1 MKQQIVPPL
10 AVHFVWHPND
20 NINTTIM
27 DFRRYLTRDI
37 DRPFS
42 RELNIPTFLY
52 SSQKRSH
59 PPSNFPKK
67 LAKKDVIFLFLSAN
81 TLMIPS
87 WKEYINSLP
96 ERKNYHLVPVAVE
109 HEGIGHTSEG
119 RLKSLNCIRM
129 FEWNEDFKKEYAIF
143 YLSHELYRFGLKNI
157 NLLESGI
164 DSSIRLFL
172 SHAKK
177 GDTGLKHAKAI
188 KKFIDNSNMQGFFD
202 VNDISSGFKFD
213 EEIEKHIKRSTLI
226 AIESDT
232 YSTRYW
238 CQREIL
244 TAKREKR
251 PIILVNSLEEYED
264 RVFPAASNI
273 PCVHITAEP
282 LNDKDILRILIA
294 ALLETIRFEH
304 ARKLLTY
311 YRNQK
316 WIDQN
321 AVIFARPPEIQQ
333 IVEILK
339 KNKKS
344 NNLVICYPEPPLYK
358 EETEWA
364 DYFNITVSTPLWS
377 SDKKSYKNKKFR
389 IGLSIA
395 DYQPDGY
402 DKQNQ
407 DLDELKRFSQS
418 LARHLLANKHTLI
431 YGGDL
436 RNDGFTQFILDEA
449 TVLRDRLQLDKLF
462 VENYL
467 AWPLNVKQENLK
479 WYANY
484 NTVVKPV
491 SASIPDDIKSLIHD
505 ISTFLP
511 PDCLENK
518 YIWSRCLTTM
528 REESIKSSDI
538 RILVGGK
545 FENYLGKMPGV
556 LEEFLIAYKQHLVI
570 FLVGG
575 LGGLT
580 KKLCISIKNR
590 KIEEEFTEEWQMN
603 HNDAYQ
609 DLQEIA
615 SQHGKHT
622 DYKNLKEVI
631 ENITIPILAERTGL
645 TNEEYE
651 RLMTTPFIDESIYLI
666 LKSIKNLPK

>member
-226 AIESDT
+226 AIESDA

-556 LEEFLIAYKQHLVI
+556 LEEFLIAYKQDLVI

-590 KIEEEFTEEWQMN
+590 KIEEEFTEEWQIN
-603 HNDAYQ
+603 HNNAYK
-609 DLQEIA
+609 DLQKIA

-622 DYKNLKEVI
+622 DYDNLKEVI
-631 ENITIPILAERTGL
+631 ENITIPILAERAGL

>member
-226 AIESDT
+226 AIESDA

-511 PDCLENK
+511 PDCLDNK

-556 LEEFLIAYKQHLVI
+556 LEEFLIAYKQDLVI

-622 DYKNLKEVI
+622 DYDNLKEVI

>member
-59 PPSNFPKK
+59 SPSNSPKK

-226 AIESDT
+226 AIESDA

-556 LEEFLIAYKQHLVI
+556 LEEFLIAYKQDLVI

-590 KIEEEFTEEWQMN
+590 KIEEEFTEEWQIN
-603 HNDAYQ
+603 HNNAYI
-609 DLQEIA
+609 DLQKIA

-622 DYKNLKEVI
+622 DYDNLKEVI
-631 ENITIPILAERTGL
+631 ENITIPILAERAGL

>member
-226 AIESDT
+226 AIESDA

-556 LEEFLIAYKQHLVI
+556 LEEFLIAYKQDLVI

-622 DYKNLKEVI
+622 DYDNLKEVI

>member
-1 MKQQIVPPL
+1 
-10 AVHFVWHPND
+10 
-20 NINTTIM
+20 
-27 DFRRYLTRDI
+27 
-37 DRPFS
+37 
-42 RELNIPTFLY
+42 
-52 SSQKRSH
+52 
-59 PPSNFPKK
+59 
-67 LAKKDVIFLFLSAN
+67 
-81 TLMIPS
+81 
-87 WKEYINSLP
+87 
-96 ERKNYHLVPVAVE
+96 
-109 HEGIGHTSEG
+109 
-119 RLKSLNCIRM
+119 
-129 FEWNEDFKKEYAIF
+129 
-143 YLSHELYRFGLKNI
+143 
-157 NLLESGI
+157 
-164 DSSIRLFL
+164 
-172 SHAKK
+172 
-177 GDTGLKHAKAI
+177 
-188 KKFIDNSNMQGFFD
+188 MQGFFD

-226 AIESDT
+226 AIESDA

-556 LEEFLIAYKQHLVI
+556 LEEFLIAYKQDLVI

-609 DLQEIA
+609 DLQKIA

-622 DYKNLKEVI
+622 DYDNLKEVI
-631 ENITIPILAERTGL
+631 ENITIPILAERAGL

>member
-52 SSQKRSH
+52 SSQKRLH
-59 PPSNFPKK
+59 PPSNSPKK

-177 GDTGLKHAKAI
+177 GDTGLKHAKTI

-226 AIESDT
+226 AIESDA

-556 LEEFLIAYKQHLVI
+556 LEEFLIAYKQDLVI

-622 DYKNLKEVI
+622 DYDNLKEVI

>member
-59 PPSNFPKK
+59 SPSNSPKK

-556 LEEFLIAYKQHLVI
+556 LEEFLIAYKQDLVI

-590 KIEEEFTEEWQMN
+590 KTEEEFTEEWQIN
-603 HNDAYQ
+603 HNNAYK
-609 DLQEIA
+609 DLQKIA

-622 DYKNLKEVI
+622 DYDNLKEVI
-631 ENITIPILAERTGL
+631 ENITIPILAERAGL

>member
-226 AIESDT
+226 AIESDA

-556 LEEFLIAYKQHLVI
+556 LEEFLIAYKQDLVI

-603 HNDAYQ
+603 HNNAYK
-609 DLQEIA
+609 DLQKIA

-622 DYKNLKEVI
+622 DYKNLKKVI
-631 ENITIPILAERTGL
+631 EKIKIIELAKRSKLTI
-645 TNEEYE
+645 EEYE

-666 LKSIKNLPK
+666 LKSIKNLSK

>member
-59 PPSNFPKK
+59 PPSNSPKK

-188 KKFIDNSNMQGFFD
+188 KKFLDNSNMQGFFD

-226 AIESDT
+226 AIESDA

-556 LEEFLIAYKQHLVI
+556 LEEFLIAYKQDLVI

-590 KIEEEFTEEWQMN
+590 KTEEEFTEEWQIN
-603 HNDAYQ
+603 HNNAYK
-609 DLQEIA
+609 DLQKIA

-622 DYKNLKEVI
+622 DYDNLKEVI
-631 ENITIPILAERTGL
+631 ENITIPILAERAGL

>member
-52 SSQKRSH
+52 SSQKRLHS
-59 PPSNFPKK
+59 PSNSPKK

-226 AIESDT
+226 AIESDA

-556 LEEFLIAYKQHLVI
+556 LEEFLIAYKQDLVI

-609 DLQEIA
+609 DLQKIA

-622 DYKNLKEVI
+622 DYDNLKEVI
-631 ENITIPILAERTGL
+631 ENITIPILAERAGL

>member
-59 PPSNFPKK
+59 SPSNFPKK

-226 AIESDT
+226 AIESDA

-556 LEEFLIAYKQHLVI
+556 LEEFLIAYKQDLVI

-590 KIEEEFTEEWQMN
+590 KIEEEFTEEWQIN
-603 HNDAYQ
+603 HNNAYK
-609 DLQEIA
+609 DLQKIA

-622 DYKNLKEVI
+622 DYDNLKEVI
-631 ENITIPILAERTGL
+631 ENITIPILAERAGL

>member
-52 SSQKRSH
+52 SSQKRSP
-59 PPSNFPKK
+59 PPSNSPKK

-226 AIESDT
+226 AIESDA

-556 LEEFLIAYKQHLVI
+556 LEEFLIAYKQDLVI

-590 KIEEEFTEEWQMN
+590 KIEEEFTEEWQIN
-603 HNDAYQ
+603 HNNAYK
-609 DLQEIA
+609 DLQKIA

-622 DYKNLKEVI
+622 DYDNLKEVI
-631 ENITIPILAERTGL
+631 ENITIPILAERAGL

>member
-622 DYKNLKEVI
+622 DYDNLKEVI

>member
-52 SSQKRSH
+52 SSQKLLQ
-59 PPSNFPKK
+59 PPSNLPKK
-67 LAKKDVIFLFLSAN
+67 LAKKNVIFLFLSAN

-129 FEWNEDFKKEYAIF
+129 FEWNKDLKKEYAIF

-226 AIESDT
+226 AIESDA

-484 NTVVKPV
+484 NTVIKPV
-491 SASIPDDIKSLIHD
+491 SASIPDYIKSLIHD

-511 PDCLENK
+511 HDCLENK

-556 LEEFLIAYKQHLVI
+556 LEEFLIAYKQDLVI

-603 HNDAYQ
+603 HNNAYK
-609 DLQEIA
+609 DLQKIA

-622 DYKNLKEVI
+622 DYKNLKKVI
-631 ENITIPILAERTGL
+631 EKIKIIELAKRSKLTI
-645 TNEEYE
+645 EEYE

-666 LKSIKNLPK
+666 LKSIKNLSK

>member
-52 SSQKRSH
+52 SSQKRLH
-59 PPSNFPKK
+59 PPSNSPKK

-226 AIESDT
+226 AIESDA

-556 LEEFLIAYKQHLVI
+556 LEEFLIAYKQDLVI

-609 DLQEIA
+609 DLQKIA

-622 DYKNLKEVI
+622 DYDNLKEVI

-666 LKSIKNLPK
+666 LKSIKNLSK

>member
-226 AIESDT
+226 AIESDA

-431 YGGDL
+431 YCGDL

-556 LEEFLIAYKQHLVI
+556 LEEFLIAYKQDLVI

-622 DYKNLKEVI
+622 DYDNLKEVI

>member
-59 PPSNFPKK
+59 PPSNSPKK

-119 RLKSLNCIRM
+119 RLKNLNCIRM

-226 AIESDT
+226 AIESDA

-556 LEEFLIAYKQHLVI
+556 LEEFLIAYKQDLVI

-622 DYKNLKEVI
+622 DYDNLKEVI

>member
-226 AIESDT
+226 AIESDA

-556 LEEFLIAYKQHLVI
+556 LEEFLIAYKQDLVI

-590 KIEEEFTEEWQMN
+590 KIEEEFTEEWQIN
-603 HNDAYQ
+603 HNNAYK
-609 DLQEIA
+609 DLQKIA

-622 DYKNLKEVI
+622 DYDNLKEVI

>member
-59 PPSNFPKK
+59 SPSNSPKK

-226 AIESDT
+226 AIESDA

-556 LEEFLIAYKQHLVI
+556 LEEFLIAYKQDLVI

-590 KIEEEFTEEWQMN
+590 KIEEEFTEEWQIN
-603 HNDAYQ
+603 HNNAYK
-609 DLQEIA
+609 DLQKIA

-622 DYKNLKEVI
+622 DYDNLKEVI
-631 ENITIPILAERTGL
+631 ENITIPILAERAGL

>member
-59 PPSNFPKK
+59 PPSNSPKK

-226 AIESDT
+226 AIESDA

-556 LEEFLIAYKQHLVI
+556 LEEFLIAYKQDLVI

-590 KIEEEFTEEWQMN
+590 KIEEEFTEEWQIN
-603 HNDAYQ
+603 HNNAYK
-609 DLQEIA
+609 DLQKIA

-622 DYKNLKEVI
+622 DYKNLKKVI
-631 ENITIPILAERTGL
+631 EKIEIIELAKRSKLTI
-645 TNEEYE
+645 EEYE

>member
-59 PPSNFPKK
+59 PPSNSPKK

-226 AIESDT
+226 AIESDA

-556 LEEFLIAYKQHLVI
+556 LEEFLIAYKQDLVI

-622 DYKNLKEVI
+622 DYDNLKEVI
-631 ENITIPILAERTGL
+631 ENITIPILAERAGL

>member
-52 SSQKRSH
+52 SSQKRLH
-59 PPSNFPKK
+59 PPSNSPKK

-556 LEEFLIAYKQHLVI
+556 LEEFLIAYKQDLVI

-622 DYKNLKEVI
+622 DYDNLKEVI

>member
-1 MKQQIVPPL
+1 
-10 AVHFVWHPND
+10 
-20 NINTTIM
+20 
-27 DFRRYLTRDI
+27 
-37 DRPFS
+37 
-42 RELNIPTFLY
+42 

-226 AIESDT
+226 AIESDA

-556 LEEFLIAYKQHLVI
+556 LEEFLIAYKQDLVI

-590 KIEEEFTEEWQMN
+590 KIEEEFTEEWQIN
-603 HNDAYQ
+603 HNNAYK
-609 DLQEIA
+609 DLQKIA

-622 DYKNLKEVI
+622 DYDNLKEVI
-631 ENITIPILAERTGL
+631 ENITIPILAERAGL

>member
-59 PPSNFPKK
+59 PPSNSPKK

-226 AIESDT
+226 AIESDA

-556 LEEFLIAYKQHLVI
+556 LEEFLIAYKQDLVI

-590 KIEEEFTEEWQMN
+590 KIEKEFTEEWQIN
-603 HNDAYQ
+603 HNNAYK
-609 DLQEIA
+609 DLQKIA

-622 DYKNLKEVI
+622 DYDNLKEVI
-631 ENITIPILAERTGL
+631 ENITIPILAERAGL

>member
-226 AIESDT
+226 AIESDA

-339 KNKKS
+339 NNKKS

-556 LEEFLIAYKQHLVI
+556 LEEFLIAYKQDLVI

-622 DYKNLKEVI
+622 DYDNLKEVI

>member
-52 SSQKRSH
+52 SSQKRLH
-59 PPSNFPKK
+59 PPSNSPKK

-226 AIESDT
+226 AIESDA

-556 LEEFLIAYKQHLVI
+556 LEEFLIAYKQDLVI

-590 KIEEEFTEEWQMN
+590 KTEEEFTEEWQIN
-603 HNDAYQ
+603 HNNAYQ
-609 DLQEIA
+609 DLQKIA

-622 DYKNLKEVI
+622 DYDNLKEVI
-631 ENITIPILAERTGL
+631 ENITIPILAERAGL

>member
-52 SSQKRSH
+52 SSQKRLH
-59 PPSNFPKK
+59 PPSNSPKK

-226 AIESDT
+226 AIESDA

-556 LEEFLIAYKQHLVI
+556 LEEFLIAYKQDLVI

-590 KIEEEFTEEWQMN
+590 KIEEEFTEEWQIN
-603 HNDAYQ
+603 HNNAYK
-609 DLQEIA
+609 DLQKIA

-622 DYKNLKEVI
+622 DYDNLKEVI
-631 ENITIPILAERTGL
+631 ENITIPILAERAGL

>member
-52 SSQKRSH
+52 SSQKRLH
-59 PPSNFPKK
+59 PPSNSPKK

-226 AIESDT
+226 AIESDA

-556 LEEFLIAYKQHLVI
+556 LEEFLIAYKQDLVI

-622 DYKNLKEVI
+622 DYDNLKEVI

>member
-59 PPSNFPKK
+59 PPSNSPKK

-81 TLMIPS
+81 TLMISS

-556 LEEFLIAYKQHLVI
+556 LEEFLIAYKQDLVI

-590 KIEEEFTEEWQMN
+590 KIEEEFTEEWQIN
-603 HNDAYQ
+603 HNNAYK
-609 DLQEIA
+609 DLQKIA

-622 DYKNLKEVI
+622 DYDNLKEVI
-631 ENITIPILAERTGL
+631 ENITIPILAERAGL

>member
-59 PPSNFPKK
+59 PPSNSPKK

-81 TLMIPS
+81 TLMIHS

-226 AIESDT
+226 AIESDA

-556 LEEFLIAYKQHLVI
+556 LEEFLIAYKQDLVI

-590 KIEEEFTEEWQMN
+590 KIEEEFTEEWQIN
-603 HNDAYQ
+603 HNNAYK
-609 DLQEIA
+609 DLQKIA

-622 DYKNLKEVI
+622 DYDNLKEVI

>member
-52 SSQKRSH
+52 SSQKRLH
-59 PPSNFPKK
+59 PPSNSPKK

-213 EEIEKHIKRSTLI
+213 EEIEKHIKKSTLI

-556 LEEFLIAYKQHLVI
+556 LEEFLIAYKQDLVI

-609 DLQEIA
+609 DLQKIA

-622 DYKNLKEVI
+622 DYDNLKEVI

>member
-59 PPSNFPKK
+59 PPSNSPKK

-226 AIESDT
+226 AIESDA

-339 KNKKS
+339 KDKKS

-556 LEEFLIAYKQHLVI
+556 LEEFLIAYKQDLVI

-622 DYKNLKEVI
+622 DYDNLKEVI

>member
-59 PPSNFPKK
+59 PPSNSPKK

-226 AIESDT
+226 AIESDA

-556 LEEFLIAYKQHLVI
+556 LEEFLIAYKQDLVI

-590 KIEEEFTEEWQMN
+590 KIEEEFTEEWQIN
-603 HNDAYQ
+603 HNNAYK
-609 DLQEIA
+609 DLQKIA

-622 DYKNLKEVI
+622 DYDNLKEVI
-631 ENITIPILAERTGL
+631 ENITIPILAERAGL

>member
-59 PPSNFPKK
+59 PPSNSPKK

-81 TLMIPS
+81 TLMIHS

-226 AIESDT
+226 AIESDA

-436 RNDGFTQFILDEA
+436 RNDGFTQSILDEA

-556 LEEFLIAYKQHLVI
+556 LEEFLIAYKQDLVI

-590 KIEEEFTEEWQMN
+590 KIEEEFTEEWQIN
-603 HNDAYQ
+603 HNNAYK
-609 DLQEIA
+609 DLQKIA

-622 DYKNLKEVI
+622 DYDNLKEVI
-631 ENITIPILAERTGL
+631 ENITIPILAERAGL

>member
-59 PPSNFPKK
+59 PPSNSPKK

-226 AIESDT
+226 AIESDA

-556 LEEFLIAYKQHLVI
+556 LEEFLIAYKQDLVI

-590 KIEEEFTEEWQMN
+590 KIEEEFTEEWQIN

-622 DYKNLKEVI
+622 DYDNLKEVI

>member
-59 PPSNFPKK
+59 PPSNSPKK

-556 LEEFLIAYKQHLVI
+556 LEEFLIAYKQDLVI

-590 KIEEEFTEEWQMN
+590 KIEEEFTEEWQIN
-603 HNDAYQ
+603 HNNAYK
-609 DLQEIA
+609 DLQKIA

-622 DYKNLKEVI
+622 DYDNLKEVI

>member
-59 PPSNFPKK
+59 PPSNSPKK

-556 LEEFLIAYKQHLVI
+556 LEEFLIAYKQDLVI

-609 DLQEIA
+609 DLQKIA

-622 DYKNLKEVI
+622 DYDNLKEVI
-631 ENITIPILAERTGL
+631 ENITIPILAERAGL

>member
-52 SSQKRSH
+52 SSQKRLH
-59 PPSNFPKK
+59 PPSNSPKK

-226 AIESDT
+226 AIESDA

-556 LEEFLIAYKQHLVI
+556 LEEFLIAYKQDLVI

-609 DLQEIA
+609 DLQKIA

-622 DYKNLKEVI
+622 DYDNLKEVI
-631 ENITIPILAERTGL
+631 ENITIPILAERAGL

>member
-59 PPSNFPKK
+59 PPSNSPKK

-226 AIESDT
+226 AIESDA

-556 LEEFLIAYKQHLVI
+556 LEEFLIAYKQDLVI

-609 DLQEIA
+609 YLQEIA

-622 DYKNLKEVI
+622 DYDNLKEVI

>member
-52 SSQKRSH
+52 SSQKRLH
-59 PPSNFPKK
+59 PPSNSPKK

-556 LEEFLIAYKQHLVI
+556 LEEFLIAYKQDLVI

-609 DLQEIA
+609 DLQKIA

-622 DYKNLKEVI
+622 DYDNLKEVI